1 MAIRKRVSKKV
12 KNGYVYEVN
21 FTYKING
28 ISYRYWKGG
37 FKTKKEAQEHEN
49 LKRMEFANDMNRVQ
63 NCNKT
68 LKEVY
73 DEFMEIGSTEFQYN
87 TIYNT
92 KKTLHYWYGKDATIN
107 LGNIPIRDIGYRTL
121 QQFFNKRSDCGKA
134 CNEDIK
140 TALRRIFVYAIRS
153 EYISSNPIEYVK
165 VTGVENKKE
174 KHVLTYDEFRL
185 ILRELKNKNTFEYDA
200 ISMAVV
206 IGFYTGLRIS
216 EVMALQKD
224 DFDFEENTIYVHRKL
239 NYKGKK
245 KKDIEAVEQMKSK
258 SSKALIPLPDSLKQE
273 LELWFEMNPYQNVIC
288 DEEGDFLDP
297 DCTGNR
303 IRSISNKLGIPFH
316 FHLLRH
322 TYTTYLV
329 NAHVDVKVAQELLR
343 HANFNT
349 TMSVYAHVDDKKKQN
364 IVNEVFCG
372 ENVAKVH
379 KNKNTL
385 S

>member
-1 MAIRKRVSKKV
+1 M
-12 KNGYVYEVN
+12 
-21 FTYKING
+21 
-28 ISYRYWKGG
+28 
-37 FKTKKEAQEHEN
+37 
-49 LKRMEFANDMNRVQ
+49 
-63 NCNKT
+63 
-68 LKEVY
+68 
-73 DEFMEIGSTEFQYN
+73 
-87 TIYNT
+87 
-92 KKTLHYWYGKDATIN
+92 
-107 LGNIPIRDIGYRTL
+107 
-121 QQFFNKRSDCGKA
+121 FFNKRSDCGKI
-134 CNEDIK
+134 CNEDIR
-140 TALRRIFVYAIRS
+140 TALRRVFIYAIRS
-153 EYISSNPIEYVK
+153 EYISTNPIEYVK

-174 KHVLTYDEFRL
+174 KHILTFDELKL
-185 ILRELKNKNTFEYDA
+185 ILRELRKKNDFEYDA
-200 ISMAVV
+200 ISTAVL

-224 DFDFEENTIYVHRKL
+224 DFDFEENTIFVHRKL

-258 SSKALIPLPDSLKQE
+258 SSKAMIPLPDSLKQE
-273 LELWFEMNPYQNVIC
+273 LELWFEMNPYQNIIC

-303 IRSISNKLGIPFH
+303 IRSISNKLGIPFL

-372 ENVAKVH
+372 ENVAKTH
-379 KNKNTL
+379 KNKNTFRNHRYL
-385 S
+385 KAFSTKCYMQWRLKQDSNL

>member
-1 MAIRKRVSKKV
+1 MSIRKKPSKKA

-28 ISYRYWKGG
+28 VSHRYWKGG
-37 FKTKKEAQEHEN
+37 FKTKKEAQDHEN
-49 LKRMEFANDMNRVQ
+49 QKRMEFANSTTVFE
-63 NCNKT
+63 CHKT

-73 DEFMEIGSTEFQYN
+73 DEFMEIGSNEFQYN

-92 KKTLHYWYGKDATIN
+92 KKTLHYWYGKDATMD

-121 QQFFNKRSDCGKA
+121 QLFFNKRSNHGKE
-134 CNEDIK
+134 CNVGIK
-140 TALRRIFVYAIRS
+140 KALTRIFVFAIRS
-153 EYISSNPIEYVK
+153 EYITTNPVEYVK
-165 VTGVENKKE
+165 VTGVENKQE
-174 KHVLTYDEFRL
+174 KHILTYEEFKMFL
-185 ILRELKNKNTFEYDA
+185 QELRNKNTFEYDA
-200 ISMAVV
+200 ISVAVL

-216 EVMALQKD
+216 EVMALQKE
-224 DFDFEENTIYVHRKL
+224 DFDLEEDTIFVHRKL

-258 SSKALIPLPDSLKQE
+258 SSKAVIPLPAILKQE
-273 LELWFEMNPYQNVIC
+273 LIVWFKMNPYENVIC
-288 DEEGDFLDP
+288 DEDGNLLDP
-297 DCTGNR
+297 DCAGNKLR
-303 IRSISNKLGIPFH
+303 TISNKLGIPFH

-322 TYTTYLV
+322 TYTTSLV

-349 TMSVYAHVDDKKKQN
+349 TMSIYAHVDYKKKQSV
-364 IVNEVFCG
+364 VNQVFCG
-372 ENVAKVH
+372 ENVVKTS
-379 KNKNTL
+379 KNKTL